1 MTESPD
7 PDTLRDP
14 RDAAAY
20 WFARV
25 RSGRMDAAQQQRF
38 EAWRQADPA
47 HEREYQRAC
56 GLWNGFALVDPA
68 RLRAL
73 AAEPVPPSGRG
84 SRLRRPLVVGLGLA
98 CAVVVAGVALPQWFM
113 GTPAFSQQYATQPGQ
128 RMQAALPD
136 ASVVDLNTATRLS
149 VRLFEDRR
157 VVELQA
163 GEATFTVTPDPQR
176 PFYVE
181 TGATTVRVTGTR
193 FNVRRD
199 GEQVRVAVDSGTVA
213 VQSGHWWNRS
223 QVLLT
228 GGQGTRTLAQGGL
241 SPMEKVAVSDLLA
254 WHAGRVVFRDQALAD
269 AVAEMNRYGRMDMRV
284 ADAAVGRI
292 HISGV
297 FSVDNPQAF
306 LDLLPAIAPVRVQT
320 AGNGVAT
327 IQAR

>member
-1 MTESPD
+1 MTDSPD

-38 EAWRQADPA
+38 DAWRQADPA

-73 AAEPVPPSGRG
+73 AAEPAPRSGRG
-84 SRLRRPLVVGLGLA
+84 SRSRKPLGVGLGLT

-128 RMQAALPD
+128 RMQASLPD

-157 VVELQA
+157 IVELQA

-223 QVLLT
+223 QVLADWRPAA
-228 GGQGTRTLAQGGL
+228 RTLAQ
-241 SPMEKVAVSDLLA
+241 ERVVAVGKGGGVSWTCWPGMRD
-254 WHAGRVVFRDQALAD
+254 VVWCSATCALAD
-269 AVAEMNRYGRMDMRV
+269 AVAEMNRYGRMDMRMSRTV
-284 ADAAVGRI
+284 AVGRI

-297 FSVDNPQAF
+297 FSVDNPAQGSRSSCP
-306 LDLLPAIAPVRVQT
+306 LYRT
-320 AGNGVAT
+320 GAGAD
-327 IQAR
+327 RHLRRR